1 MQPWLYIVILG
12 ACIIVYAYMR
22 PRNTE
27 SKRTTVVND
36 IEVALDQFAEELEE
50 GNKELMIS
58 VTGLKRELEAEINK
72 LNGRLSVLE
81 KQSTFSNSVSD
92 IRTEHSNVTAL
103 HQVIER
109 VVEKPKTRRV
119 IKKHEEQ
126 VEEKDISLNKEI
138 SKPDPKP
145 LENDIKNRY
154 GAIFELHAQGK
165 SIEYIAKKTGMNK
178 GEIQLIIQLA
188 RQEEQFRA

>member
-12 ACIIVYAYMR
+12 ACIIVYAITR
-22 PRNTE
+22 PRE
-27 SKRTTVVND
+27 AVSKRTAVVND
-36 IEVALDQFAEELEE
+36 IESALEQFAEDLEE

-72 LNGRLSVLE
+72 LNGRLGVLE
-81 KQSTFSNSVSD
+81 NQNHIASTGE
-92 IRTEHSNVTAL
+92 T
-103 HQVIER
+103 
-109 VVEKPKTRRV
+109 EKPIARRNLK
-119 IKKHEEQ
+119 IIEEA
-126 VEEKDISLNKEI
+126 VEEKPIQSKEENIRDKEHISRAFNTELNVPPI
-138 SKPDPKP
+138 KPI
-145 LENDIKNRY
+145 ENDIKNRY
-154 GAIFELHAQGK
+154 GSVFELHSQGK

>member
-12 ACIIVYAYMR
+12 ACIIGYAYMR
-22 PRNTE
+22 PRDVE
-27 SKRTTVVND
+27 SKRTAVVND
-36 IEVALDQFAEELEE
+36 IEIALDQFAEELEE

-58 VTGLKRELEAEINK
+58 VTGLKRDLEAEINK

-81 KQSTFSNSVSD
+81 KQNSSSNNASD
-92 IRTEHSNVTAL
+92 TRTENFNVTAL
-103 HQVIER
+103 HQTTER
-109 VVEKPKTRRV
+109 AIEKPKSRRL
-119 IKKHEEQ
+119 IHEHNER
-126 VEEKDISLNKEI
+126 VEEAIESLDREEE
-138 SKPDPKP
+138 KPADKP
-145 LENDIKNRY
+145 HENDIKNRY

-165 SIEYIAKKTGMNK
+165 SIEYISKKTGMNK